1 MIHGATRGS
10 GWHVGVLGVPALG
23 GRALVRIGRVRVM
36 RVPTPDLQGQAALSS
51 CLRAAL
57 LGGHVSRHGAGR
69 ALDTWSDLVG
79 SWLWQCLG
87 DPGPSTSSFPT

>member
-1 MIHGATRGS
+1 MIHGAMRGS
-10 GWHVGVLGVPALG
+10 GWHVGVLGFLALG
-23 GRALVRIGRVRVM
+23 GRALVRIGRVM

-69 ALDTWSDLVG
+69 ALDRDLVR
-79 SWLWQCLG
+79 
-87 DPGPSTSSFPT
+87 PGGILALAVSV